1 MTSFNNSPQNPDI
14 HALRS
19 VHTTNFPNLLN
30 QLGISLVVSTYQAG
44 KLIVVR
50 SDGNSINTHFRQF
63 KKPMGI
69 AADHE
74 KMAIGTGSQI
84 WDLRNVPAAANKLE
98 PVGKHDACFIPRS
111 IHITGDIDIHEMAW
125 VQDELWFI
133 NTRFSCL
140 CTLGHPNSFVPRWRP
155 HFITGYDLTDRCHL
169 NGLSLK
175 NGQPKYVTALGE
187 TDTPAGWRQ
196 NKVNGG
202 ILIDIETNNIISRGI
217 SMPHSPRW
225 YGEKLWVLESGKG
238 SIATVDLNNG
248 HLTTVTKLPG
258 FTRGFDVWGNIA
270 FIGLSQVRE
279 TAVFS
284 GMEITQLN
292 ERNCGVWVVNLQTGE
307 TIAFLRFEAGVQEIF
322 AVSVLPN
329 IRFPDIIDWN
339 EELMAETY
347 ILPDEALA
355 QVVKPKAENVESE
368 QYFVQGNNLYHQG
381 KLEEAIQ
388 NYRQCLKLKPDFLQ
402 AQYHLGVALGDTA
415 NYPEAI
421 EVLKQVIEVD
431 PNHAEAHNSL
441 GYVYSQQRQLEQAIF
456 HYGEAVRLNGSY
468 AKAHFNLGMILLQ
481 TGEFERGFSEC
492 EWRWQTENFTPFEC
506 PQAKWNGEDIL
517 DKTLLIHTE
526 QGAGDAIQ
534 FIRYIPL
541 AAQQCKR
548 IILICTEYLT
558 PLFETVEGI
567 DQIMQAGEI
576 SLSAFDVYCPLMSL
590 PYIFKTTLETIPAEI
605 PYLQAASKPKLR
617 KSATQLNV
625 GIVWAGSPTHKN
637 DKNRSCK
644 LTDFLPILQVP
655 QVAFYSL
662 QKGEKS
668 QELQLLP
675 SQIKVKDL
683 ESQLNTYADTAAI
696 INQLDL
702 IIGVDTSVVHLAG
715 ALGKPVW
722 TLLCYNPD
730 WRWLLD
736 REDTPW
742 YPTMRLFRQSQPG
755 DWLSVMQQVQQALCE
770 LAGVEPP
777 TTIVS
782 ETVKK
787 NRN

>member
-1 MTSFNNSPQNPDI
+1 MNSLNNPNS

-19 VHTTNFPNLLN
+19 IHTTNFPNLLN

-50 SDGNSINTHFRQF
+50 PDGETINTHFRQF
-63 KKPMGI
+63 KKPMGV

-84 WDLRNVPAAANKLE
+84 WDLRNVPAAANKLK

-111 IHITGDIDIHEMAW
+111 IYITGDIDIHEMAW
-125 VQDELWFI
+125 VHDELWFI

-140 CTLGHPNSFVPRWRP
+140 CTLGHPSSFVPRWRP
-155 HFITGYDLTDRCHL
+155 DFITGYDLTDRCHL
-169 NGLSLK
+169 NGLSLR
-175 NGQPKYVTALGE
+175 NGQPKYVTALGK
-187 TDTPAGWRQ
+187 TDTPGGWRQ

-202 ILIDIETNNIISRGI
+202 ILIDIETNHIISHGL

-238 SIATVDLNNG
+238 SLATVDLNSGN
-248 HLTTVTKLPG
+248 LTTITKLPG

-292 ERNCGVWVVNLQTGE
+292 ERYCGVWVVNLQTGE
-307 TIAFLRFEAGVQEIF
+307 TIAFLRFEAGVEEIF

-329 IRFPDIIDWN
+329 IRFPEIVDWN
-339 EELMAETY
+339 EDLMAGTY
-347 ILPDEALA
+347 ILPDDALA
-355 QVVKPKAENVESE
+355 NVVKPKPENIEAEE
-368 QYFVQGNNLYHQG
+368 YFIQANQLYQQGNITESIRY
-381 KLEEAIQ
+381 
-388 NYRQCLKLKPDFLQ
+388 YRDSLQLKSDFLQ
-402 AQYHLGVALGDTA
+402 ARYYLGVALGDTEQ
-415 NYPEAI
+415 YPEAI
-421 EVLKQVIEVD
+421 QVLNQVIEVD
-431 PNHAEAHNSL
+431 KNHAEAHNSL
-441 GYVYSQQRQLEQAIF
+441 GFVYSQQRQLEAAIF
-456 HYGEAVRLNGSY
+456 HYKEAVRLNGSY

-481 TGEFERGFSEC
+481 TGEFEPGFSEC
-492 EWRWQTENFTPFEC
+492 EWRWKTDFFTPFKC
-506 PQAKWNGEDIL
+506 PQPQWQGEDISG
-517 DKTLLIHTE
+517 KTLLIHTE

-541 AAQQCKR
+541 AAKQCQQ
-548 IILICTEYLT
+548 IILICTKYLK

-567 DQIMQAGEI
+567 DEIILAGDI

-590 PYIFKTTLETIPAEI
+590 PYIFKTTLETIPADI
-605 PYLQAASKPKLR
+605 PYLQAGSKPKLI
-617 KSATQLNV
+617 KSQTKKLNV
-625 GIVWAGSPTHKN
+625 GIVWAGSPTHTN
-637 DKNRSCK
+637 DKNRSCN
-644 LTDFLPILQVP
+644 LVDFLSILQLP
-655 QVAFYSL
+655 NIAFYSL
-662 QKGEKS
+662 QKSGKS
-668 QELQLLP
+668 QELKLLP
-675 SQIKVKDL
+675 NQITVQNL
-683 ESQLNTYADTAAI
+683 ESQLNNYADTAAI
-696 INQLDL
+696 VNQLDL
-702 IIGVDTSVVHLAG
+702 IIGVDTSVIHLAG

-730 WRWLLD
+730 WRWLLE

-742 YPTMRLFRQSQPG
+742 YPTMRLFRASQPG
-755 DWLSVMQQVQQALCE
+755 DWLGVMTQVQQALCE
-770 LAGVEPP
+770 LVEVKPP
-777 TTIVS
+777 TTIAS

-787 NRN
+787 K

>member
-1 MTSFNNSPQNPDI
+1 MNTDNY
-14 HALRS
+14 ALRS
-19 VHTTNFPNLLN
+19 VHTTNFPDLLN
-30 QLGISLVVSTYQAG
+30 QLGISLVISTYQAG
-44 KLIVVR
+44 KLIIIR
-50 SDGNSINTHFRQF
+50 PDGETINTHFRQF

-69 AADHE
+69 AADAE
-74 KMAIGTGSQI
+74 KIAVGTGSQI
-84 WDLRNVPAAANKLE
+84 WDLRNVPAVANKLE
-98 PVGKHDACFIPRS
+98 PTGKHDACFIPRS

-140 CTLGHPNSFVPRWRP
+140 CTLSNPNSFVPRWRP
-155 HFITGYDLTDRCHL
+155 NFITGYDLTDRCHL
-169 NGLSLK
+169 NGLSLR

-202 ILIDIETNNIISRGI
+202 ILIDIETNDIISRGI

-225 YGEKLWVLESGKG
+225 YGEQLWVLESGKG
-238 SIATVDLNNG
+238 SLATVNLNSGN
-248 HLTTVTKLPG
+248 LTPITQLPG

-329 IRFPDIIDWN
+329 IRFPEIVDWN
-339 EELMAETY
+339 EELMAGTY

-355 QVVKPKAENVESE
+355 EVVQPQPKSIESE
-368 QYFVQGNNLYHQG
+368 KNFVQANQLYHQG
-381 KLEEAIQ
+381 KIAESIYY
-388 NYRQCLKLKPDFLQ
+388 YRECLKLKPDFLQ
-402 AQYHLGVALGDTA
+402 ARYHLGVALGDTQQ
-415 NYPEAI
+415 YTEAI
-421 EVLKQVIEVD
+421 EVLKQVIETD
-431 PNHAEAHNSL
+431 QNHAEAYNSL
-441 GYVYSQQRQLEQAIF
+441 GYAYSQQRQLQEAIF

-468 AKAHFNLGMILLQ
+468 AKAHHNLGMTLLQ
-481 TGEFERGFSEC
+481 TGEFERGFAEC
-492 EWRWQTENFTPFEC
+492 EWRWKTDNFTPFEC
-506 PQAKWNGEDIL
+506 PQPKWNGEDIS
-517 DKTLLIHTE
+517 DKSLLIHTE

-541 AAQQCKR
+541 VKQRCQR
-548 IILICTEYLT
+548 VILVCTEYIK

-567 DQIMQAGEI
+567 DKIMQAGEI

-590 PYIFKTTLETIPAEI
+590 PYIFKTTLETIPANI
-605 PYLQAASKPKLR
+605 PYLKVTSKLKL
-617 KSATQLNV
+617 KTSKTKLKV
-625 GIVWAGSPTHKN
+625 GIVWAGSPTHAN
-637 DKNRSCK
+637 DKNRSCQ
-644 LTDFLPILQVP
+644 LIDFLPILQLP
-655 QVAFYSL
+655 NIALYSL

-668 QELQLLP
+668 QELQQL
-675 SQIKVKDL
+675 SNSIKVKDL

-702 IIGVDTSVVHLAG
+702 VIGVDTSVVHLAA

-755 DWLSVMQQVQQALCE
+755 DWEGVMTQVQQALGE
-770 LAGVEPP
+770 LTGVEVPIAIP
-777 TTIVS
+777 EKTI
-782 ETVKK
+782 KK
-787 NRN
+787 K

>member
-1 MTSFNNSPQNPDI
+1 MVSFNQNKINSEI

-19 VHTTNFPNLLN
+19 VHTTNFPHLLN
-30 QLGISLVVSTYQAG
+30 QLGISLVISTYQAG
-44 KLIVVR
+44 KLIVIR
-50 SDGNSINTHFRQF
+50 PDGETINTHFRQF

-69 AADHE
+69 AADNE
-74 KMAIGTGSQI
+74 KLAVGTGSQI

-111 IHITGDIDIHEMAW
+111 IYMTGDIDIHEMAW
-125 VQDELWFI
+125 VKDELWFI

-155 HFITGYDLTDRCHL
+155 NFITGYDLTDRCHL

-175 NGQPKYVTALGE
+175 NGKPKYVTALGE

-196 NKVNGG
+196 NKADGG
-202 ILIDIETNNIISRGI
+202 ILIDIETNHIISRGI

-225 YGEKLWVLESGKG
+225 YGEQLWVLESGKG
-238 SIATVDLNNG
+238 SLVAVDLNNG
-248 HLTTVTKLPG
+248 NLTTITKLPG
-258 FTRGFDVWGNIA
+258 FTRGFDVWGNLA

-292 ERNCGVWVVNLQTGE
+292 ERNCGIWVVNLQTGE
-307 TIAFLRFEAGVQEIF
+307 TVAFLRFEAGVQEIF

-329 IRFPDIIDWN
+329 IRFPEIIDWN
-339 EELMAETY
+339 EDLIAGTY

-355 QVVKPKAENVESE
+355 EVIQPQPENIESE
-368 QYFVQGNNLYHQG
+368 KYFVQGNQLYHQG
-381 KLEEAIQ
+381 KIIESIES
-388 NYRQCLKLKPDFLQ
+388 YRKCLKLKPDFLQ
-402 AQYHLGVALGDTA
+402 ARYHLGVALGDTEQ
-415 NYPEAI
+415 YTEAI
-421 EVLKQVIEVD
+421 QVLKQVIEVD
-431 PNHAEAHNSL
+431 KNHAEAHNSL
-441 GYVYSQQRQLEQAIF
+441 GYVYSQQRQLQDAII

-468 AKAHFNLGMILLQ
+468 AKARHNLGMTLLQ
-481 TGEFERGFSEC
+481 TGEFERGFAES
-492 EWRWQTENFTPFEC
+492 EWRWKTENFTPFEC
-506 PQAKWNGEDIL
+506 PQPKWNGEDIS

-541 AAQQCKR
+541 VKQRCQR
-548 IILICTEYLT
+548 IILVCTESLK

-567 DQIMQAGEI
+567 DQIMTAGDI

-590 PYIFKTTLETIPAEI
+590 PNIFKTTLDTIPADI
-605 PYLQAASKPKLR
+605 PYLKVTSKLKL
-617 KSATQLNV
+617 KTSKTKFNV

-644 LTDFLPILQVP
+644 ITDFLPIIQLP
-655 QVAFYSL
+655 NITLYSL

-668 QELQLLP
+668 QELQLLSNP
-675 SQIKVKDL
+675 SKVKDL
-683 ESQLNTYADTAAI
+683 ESQLNTYAETAAI

-702 IIGVDTSVVHLAG
+702 IIGVDTSVVHVAG

-742 YPTMRLFRQSQPG
+742 YPTMRLFRASQPG
-755 DWLSVMQQVQQALCE
+755 DWAGVMTQVQQALGE
-770 LAGVEPP
+770 LAGVEIPIEK
-777 TTIVS
+777 TTK
-782 ETVKK
+782 TAKK
-787 NRN
+787 KS

>member
-1 MTSFNNSPQNPDI
+1 MSSFNKNQMNPET
-14 HALRS
+14 HTLRS
-19 VHTTNFPNLLN
+19 VHTTNFPHLLN
-30 QLGISLVVSTYQAG
+30 QLGISLVISTYQAG

-50 SDGNSINTHFRQF
+50 PDGESINTHFRQF

-69 AADHE
+69 AADNE
-74 KMAIGTGSQI
+74 KIAVGTGSQI

-98 PVGKHDACFIPRS
+98 PAGKHDACFIPRS
-111 IHITGDIDIHEMAW
+111 IYMTGDIDIHEMAW
-125 VQDELWFI
+125 VKDELWFI

-155 HFITGYDLTDRCHL
+155 NFITGYDLTDRCHL

-202 ILIDIETNNIISRGI
+202 LLIDIDTNEIISRGI

-225 YGEKLWVLESGKG
+225 YGEQLWVLESGKG
-238 SIATVDLNNG
+238 SLTTVNLNNG
-248 HLTTVTKLPG
+248 NLTTITKLPG
-258 FTRGFDVWGNIA
+258 FTRGFDFWGNLA

-307 TIAFLRFEAGVQEIF
+307 TVAFLRFEAGVQEIF

-329 IRFPDIIDWN
+329 IRFPEIIDWN
-339 EELMAETY
+339 EDLIAGTY

-355 QVVKPKAENVESE
+355 EVVQPQPENIESE
-368 QYFVQGNNLYHQG
+368 KIFVQGNKLYHQG
-381 KLEEAIQ
+381 KIAESIDY
-388 NYRQCLKLKPDFLQ
+388 YRQCLKLKPDFLQ
-402 AQYHLGVALGDTA
+402 ARYHLGVALGDTQQ
-415 NYPEAI
+415 YSEAI
-421 EVLKQVIEVD
+421 EVLKQVIEID
-431 PNHAEAHNSL
+431 PNHTEAHNSL
-441 GYVYSQQRQLEQAIF
+441 GYVYSQQRQLQQAIF

-468 AKAHFNLGMILLQ
+468 AKAHYNLGMTLLQ
-481 TGEFERGFSEC
+481 TGEFEQGFAEC
-492 EWRWQTENFTPFEC
+492 EWRWKTELFTPFSC
-506 PQAKWNGEDIL
+506 PQPKWNGEDIS

-526 QGAGDAIQ
+526 QGAGDSIQ
-534 FIRYIPL
+534 FIRYIPM
-541 AAQQCKR
+541 AAKRCQR
-548 IILICTEYLT
+548 IILVCTHSLK

-576 SLSAFDVYCPLMSL
+576 SLSAFDIYCPLMSL
-590 PYIFKTTLETIPAEI
+590 PYIFKTTLETILADI
-605 PYLQAASKPKLR
+605 PYLKAASQPKL
-617 KSATQLNV
+617 KISQTKLKV
-625 GIVWAGSPTHKN
+625 GIVWAGSPTHTN
-637 DKNRSCK
+637 DKNRSCQ
-644 LTDFLPILQVP
+644 LIELLPILQIP
-655 QVAFYSL
+655 NITFYSL

-668 QELQLLP
+668 QELQQIP
-675 SQIKVKDL
+675 NNIKVKDL

-696 INQLDL
+696 VNQLDL
-702 IIGVDTSVVHLAG
+702 IIGVDTSVVHVAG

-730 WRWLLD
+730 WRWLLE
-736 REDTPW
+736 RVDTPW

-755 DWLSVMQQVQQALCE
+755 DWQDVIKQVQQRLSQ
-770 LAGVEPP
+770 LAGVKIPE
-777 TTIVS
+777 S
-782 ETVKK
+782 
-787 NRN
+787 

>member
-1 MTSFNNSPQNPDI
+1 MNSLNNPVQNPET

-30 QLGISLVVSTYQAG
+30 QLGISLVISTYQAG

-50 SDGNSINTHFRQF
+50 PDGETINTHFRQF

-74 KMAIGTGSQI
+74 KMAIGSGSQI
-84 WDLRNVPAAANKLE
+84 WDLRNVPAAAHKLE
-98 PVGKHDACFIPRS
+98 PVGKHDACYVPRS

-125 VQDELWFI
+125 SEDELWFI

-169 NGLSLK
+169 NGLTLK

-202 ILIDIETNNIISRGI
+202 IIIDIETNHIITRGI

-238 SIATVDLNNG
+238 SLSTVDVNNG
-248 HLTTVTKLPG
+248 NLTTMTKLPG
-258 FTRGFDVWGNIA
+258 FTRGFDFWGNLA

-307 TIAFLRFEAGVQEIF
+307 LIAFLRFEAGVQEIF

-329 IRFPDIIDWN
+329 IRFPEIIDWN
-339 EELMAETY
+339 EELMAGTY

-355 QVVKPKAENVESE
+355 EVVKPNPENIEAE
-368 QYFVQGNNLYHQG
+368 QHFVQGNQSYHQG
-381 KLEEAIQ
+381 ELQAAISH
-388 NYRQCLKLKPDFLQ
+388 YRDCLQLKPDFLP
-402 AQYHLGVALGDTA
+402 ARYHLGVALGDA
-415 NYPEAI
+415 QQYAEAI
-421 EVLKQVIEVD
+421 TVLNQVIEAD
-431 PNHAEAHNSL
+431 KTHAEAHNSL

-468 AKAHFNLGMILLQ
+468 AKAHFNLGMMLLQ
-481 TGEFERGFSEC
+481 TGKFKQGFAEC
-492 EWRWQTENFTPFEC
+492 EWRWQTDEFTTFQC
-506 PQAKWNGEDIL
+506 PQPQWKGEDISE
-517 DKTLLIHTE
+517 KTLLIHTE

-534 FIRYIPL
+534 FIRYIPM
-541 AAQQCKR
+541 AAQRCQQ
-548 IILICTEYLT
+548 IIIICPSHLT
-558 PLFETVEGI
+558 ALFETVEGI
-567 DQIMQAGEI
+567 DKLMTAGEI

-590 PYIFKTTLETIPAEI
+590 PYVFETTLETIPVNI
-605 PYLQAASKPKLR
+605 PYLTAGSKPKLR
-617 KSATQLNV
+617 NSKVKLNV
-625 GIVWAGSPTHKN
+625 GIVWAGSPTHQN
-637 DKNRSCK
+637 DKNRSCQ
-644 LTDFLPILQVP
+644 LVDFLPILQTP
-655 QVAFYSL
+655 KVAFYSL

-668 QELQLLP
+668 EELQQLP
-675 SQIKVKDL
+675 TKIKVKDL
-683 ESQLNTYADTAAI
+683 DSQLNDYADTAAI

-702 IIGVDTSVVHLAG
+702 VISVDTSVIHLAG

-730 WRWLLD
+730 WRWLID
-736 REDTPW
+736 QNDTPW

-755 DWLSVMQQVQQALCE
+755 DWQGVTEQVQQALCQ
-770 LAGVEPP
+770 LAGVELP
-777 TTIVS
+777 TKTIQ
-782 ETVKK
+782 ETAKK
-787 NRN
+787 K